1 MARKTDTLTI
11 RLTPETRALLERAQ
25 AALPYF
31 PTITSIVERGIIL
44 ALKELDAMAATI
56 NERKP

>member
-25 AALPYF
+25 TTLPYF

-56 NERKP
+56 NDREP